1 MKNKITQYI
10 SIIILML
17 TFIWLF
23 STYQLFNDNKTIE
36 ESHKTKVSDATM
48 NNNETAFSL
57 AFTANLRTD
66 PSIESNL
73 VAILPGKT
81 LVNIIAKDPLEEWF
95 YVSRIDS
102 GSIGGWVQAIHVAKC
117 NCAKNIPFAETIE
130 IPFNS
135 EQSIKEKISKPDLII
150 YESSILQS
158 NKILITLGNIGES
171 SLINQAFGIKL
182 SKISGEIIGIIEFG
196 PDDIIKNKY
205 TTFIVPIELVESG
218 LHIIHIDYLN
228 EIDEINE
235 ENNTTSQVYVINQK
249 DNLPNE

>member
-1 MKNKITQYI
+1 MQAVHI
-10 SIIILML
+10 
-17 TFIWLF
+17 
-23 STYQLFNDNKTIE
+23 
-36 ESHKTKVSDATM
+36 
-48 NNNETAFSL
+48 
-57 AFTANLRTD
+57 
-66 PSIESNL
+66 
-73 VAILPGKT
+73 
-81 LVNIIAKDPLEEWF
+81 VNCKC
-95 YVSRIDS
+95 
-102 GSIGGWVQAIHVAKC
+102 VQ
-117 NCAKNIPFAETIE
+117 NIPFAETIE
-130 IPFNS
+130 IPINA
-135 EQSIKEKISKPDLII
+135 EQSKKEKISKPDLII

-158 NKILITLGNIGES
+158 NKILITLGNIGDS

-249 DNLPNE
+249 DNLPN